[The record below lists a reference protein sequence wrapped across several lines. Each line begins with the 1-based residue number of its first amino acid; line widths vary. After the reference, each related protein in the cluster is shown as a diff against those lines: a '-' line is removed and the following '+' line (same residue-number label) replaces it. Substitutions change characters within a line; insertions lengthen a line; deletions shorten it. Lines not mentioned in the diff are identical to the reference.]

1 MQVFNRHVSAK
12 GLTVFSL
19 ETVLISA
26 TILTAARVHG
36 PLDVVPGAFWK
47 IAFATA
53 VCELCFYYN
62 DLYDLTVV
70 HSRAELLVR
79 VMRAAGTAA
88 LVLASVSV
96 VVPVINIGHG
106 VFLTSVGLLLIVV
119 PAWRIAFDGL
129 TQDPH
134 LEERLLIVGT
144 GLVAQMVARQIQSQ
158 HDFAYRI
165 VGYLAE
171 DDADGESNDTNAIQG
186 LNLPLL
192 GTAVDVAR
200 LAGLHQVNRVIVAI
214 SDRRGHLPIQELL
227 RAKLSGVRIEDAAT
241 TFERITGKILTD
253 GLTPSWFIFSD
264 GFSASRST
272 RAFKRVVDVVC
283 AAAGLVLASPLLLL
297 TAIAVKLDSPGPIF
311 YRQERV
317 GENDRLFT
325 LCKFRSMRS
334 DAEQGTPIW
343 AQNNDNRVT
352 RVGRFIRL
360 TRLDEMPQLLNVLR
374 GDMSF
379 VGPRPERPYF
389 VQQLT
394 AQIPFYAERHAVK
407 PGVTGWAQVRYRYG
421 SSVEDAMEKLRY
433 DLYYIKHMSI
443 AFDLTIFLD
452 TVKVIVCAKGAQ

>member
-1 MQVFNRHVSAK
+1 V
-12 GLTVFSL
+12 
-19 ETVLISA
+19 I
-26 TILTAARVHG
+26 AARVHG
-36 PLDVVPGAFWK
+36 PIDTVPGALWK
-47 IAFATA
+47 IVFATA
-53 VCELCFYYN
+53 VCDLCFYYN
-62 DLYDLTVV
+62 DLYDLTIV
-70 HSRAELLVR
+70 HSKAELLVR

-88 LVLASVSV
+88 LVLASVTV
-96 VVPVINIGHG
+96 LVPAINIGHG

-144 GLVAQMVARQIQSQ
+144 GTLARTVARQIQSQ

-171 DDADGESNDTNAIQG
+171 DEPTDADTEG

-192 GTAVDVAR
+192 GGAVDVAR
-200 LAGLHQVNRVIVAI
+200 LTGLHQINRVIVAI

-264 GFSASRST
+264 GFSASRGT
-272 RAFKRVVDVVC
+272 RVIKRMLDVVL
-283 AAAGLVLASPLLLL
+283 AAIGLVVAAPIMLL
-297 TAIAVKLDSPGPIF
+297 TALAVRLDSPGPIF

-334 DAEQGTPIW
+334 DAEKGTPIW
-343 AQNNDNRVT
+343 AKSNDSRVT

-360 TRLDEMPQLLNVLR
+360 TRLDELPQLLNVLR

-443 AFDLTIFLD
+443 AFDLTIAID

>member
-1 MQVFNRHVSAK
+1 MQLFNRHVSAK
-12 GLTVFSL
+12 GLTVFGF
-19 ETVLISA
+19 ETLLISGS
-26 TILTAARVHG
+26 ILAAARVRG
-36 PLDVVPGAFWK
+36 PILDGADAFWK
-47 IAFATA
+47 IALATA

-62 DLYDLTVV
+62 DLYDLTLV
-70 HSRAELLVR
+70 HSKAELLVR

-88 LVLASVSV
+88 LVLAVASVLM
-96 VVPVINIGHG
+96 PAIRIGQG
-106 VFLTSVGLLLIVV
+106 VFLTSLGLLLIVV
-119 PAWRIAFDGL
+119 PAWRFAFDGL
-129 TQDPH
+129 TRDPH
-134 LEERLLIVGT
+134 LEERVLLVGT
-144 GLVAQMVARQIQSQ
+144 GPVARTVARQIQSQ

-171 DDADGESNDTNAIQG
+171 DDESAADVAG
-186 LNLPLL
+186 LDLPLL
-192 GTAVDVAR
+192 GTAIDVAR
-200 LAGLHQVNRVIVAI
+200 LAGLHQINRVIVAI

-241 TFERITGKILTD
+241 TYERITGKILTD

-264 GFSASRST
+264 GFRASRTT
-272 RAFKRVVDVVC
+272 RVFKRLLDVVV
-283 AAAGLVLASPLLLL
+283 AAIGLVLAAPLMLL
-297 TAIAVKLDSPGPIF
+297 TAIAIRLDSPGPIL

-334 DAEQGTPIW
+334 DAEQGTPVW
-343 AQNNDNRVT
+343 AKSHDSRVT

-360 TRLDEMPQLLNVLR
+360 TRLDELPQLVNVLR

-421 SSVEDAMEKLRY
+421 SSIEDAMEKLRY
-433 DLYYIKHMSI
+433 DLYYIKHLSI
-443 AFDLTIFLD
+443 AFDLTIALD

>member
-26 TILTAARVHG
+26 TMMLAARVHG
-36 PLDVVPGAFWK
+36 PLDAVPGVVWK
-47 IAFATA
+47 IALATA

-70 HSRAELLVR
+70 HSKPELLVR

-88 LVLASVSV
+88 LVLAGVSV
-96 VVPVINIGHG
+96 LIPAVTIGPG
-106 VFLTSVGLLLIVV
+106 VFLMSVGLMLIVV
-119 PAWRIAFDGL
+119 PAWRLAFDGL
-129 TQDPH
+129 TQDAH
-134 LEERLLIVGT
+134 LEERVLIVGT
-144 GLVAQMVARQIQSQ
+144 GPVAQMVARQIQSQ

-171 DDADGESNDTNAIQG
+171 GEGGDDVEG

-192 GTAVDVAR
+192 GSAVDVAR
-200 LAGLHQVNRVIVAI
+200 LAGLHQINRVIVAI

-241 TFERITGKILTD
+241 TYERITGKILTD

-264 GFSASRST
+264 GFRASRST
-272 RAFKRVVDVVC
+272 RAFKRLVDLAL
-283 AAAGLVLASPLLLL
+283 AAAGLVTAAPLMLL
-297 TAIAVKLDSPGPIF
+297 TAIAVRLDSPGPIF

-334 DAEQGTPIW
+334 DAEKGTPIW
-343 AQNNDNRVT
+343 ARSNDQRVT

-360 TRLDEMPQLLNVLR
+360 TRLDELPQLLNVLR

-421 SSVEDAMEKLRY
+421 ASVEDAMEKLRY
-433 DLYYIKHMSI
+433 DLYYIKHLSI
-443 AFDLTIFLD
+443 AFDLTIVID